1 MKLPYNIQIRY
12 FQPRDI
18 GIAIPPISI
27 QSNQTEPSSIDKTF
41 SNTSNLN
48 NDENLLSEASL
59 NPNDIDI
66 DDIDILK
73 NDHADGAMT
82 HGHSHHDGHGP
93 DGLSDISFKF
103 ATFSLLGLFFIT
115 TIAIGF
121 RKLQRNKLKRNAK
134 AAKLDEDDYLDSKH
148 SHNHVRFG
156 NGIEIND
163 CSDFE
168 SAMFQSPSAN
178 ISALNSQDP
187 KNSNININNINNN
200 NVNSNTPLLQNLYDV
215 KINNMDSMGNTTI
228 IEIKS
233 PNNKPKKQEGVIINQ
248 IIQNSNLY
256 RPNNPHHDPN
266 LIASTF
272 EPSLLPSDIIP
283 AKSQSVSTNSD
294 HQLYSEDSQSHQ
306 FIDHYNST
314 DPLNV
319 GSMKNINNIN
329 CFSTG
334 GHKKS
339 QKKIGSVDE
348 ESYDNVDN
356 NNNNEQIQNGIKNC
370 STCEDMINS
379 R

>member
-1 MKLPYNIQIRY
+1 MGVPNNIKLRY
-12 FQPRDI
+12 FQPRDK
-18 GIAIPPISI
+18 GNAEPITI
-27 QSNQTEPSSIDKTF
+27 QSNQTETYENNQKIDKTF
-41 SNTSNLN
+41 SNDVNDLLLDDLN
-48 NDENLLSEASL
+48 DPGLDKNGIDLPSL
-59 NPNDIDI
+59 DHIDPALRV
-66 DDIDILK
+66 DQ
-73 NDHADGAMT
+73 T
-82 HGHSHHDGHGP
+82 HHHHHGP
-93 DGLSDISFKF
+93 MGVSDISFKF
-103 ATFSLLGLFFIT
+103 ATFGLLGLFFIT

-121 RKLQRNKLKRNAK
+121 RKLQRNKLKRDAK

-148 SHNHVRFG
+148 SHNHVRYG

-163 CSDFE
+163 CSEFE

-187 KNSNININNINNN
+187 KNLNININN
-200 NVNSNTPLLQNLYDV
+200 VNSSTHLLQNLYDV
-215 KINNMDSMGNTTI
+215 KINNMDNMGNSTI

-256 RPNNPHHDPN
+256 RPNNPHHNPN

-272 EPSLLPSDIIP
+272 ESSLLPSDIIP
-283 AKSQSVSTNSD
+283 AKTNSVSTNSD
-294 HQLYSEDSQSHQ
+294 HQLYSDDSNQ

-319 GSMKNINNIN
+319 GSVKNLNNIN
-329 CFSTG
+329 CFSTK

-339 QKKIGSVDE
+339 QKKNGSSDD
-348 ESYDNVDN
+348 ESYDNVDA
-356 NNNNEQIQNGIKNC
+356 NNNEQNTIGIKNC